1 MNRDIASPAT
11 GPLAGLRVIE
21 MAGIG
26 PGPFACMLL
35 SDLGAEVVRV
45 DRNDAK
51 LGDRFDIVGRGR
63 KTVLLDLKNQADVE
77 KVLELVSEADV
88 LVEGFRPGVMERLG
102 LGPADVE
109 KRNPKLVYGRM
120 TGWGQDGPLAR
131 AAGHDIN
138 YIAIS
143 GALAAI
149 GEAGRAPVPPLN
161 LVGDYGGGSLYLV
174 VGILAAVFEAQRSGK
189 GQVVDA
195 AICDGAVSLTSLFHT
210 LRLRGHYVE
219 KKASN
224 VLDGG
229 APYYKSYETADG
241 EYVSVGPIEP
251 KFFALLCEKL
261 GVPAELQESQNDR
274 ARWSELEAFFAET
287 FRTETRAHWC
297 ELLEGTDACF
307 APVLTLSEAE
317 KHPHLQHRESFVS
330 VDGVQQ
336 PAPAPRFSRT
346 PGSVQGPAPKVPVS
360 PADLLEAWRGSSRA

>member
-1 MNRDIASPAT
+1 MARESDSPT
-11 GPLAGLRVIE
+11 LGPLAGLRVIE
-21 MAGIG
+21 IAGIG

-35 SDLGAEVVRV
+35 SDLGAEVVRI
-45 DRNDAK
+45 DRSDAK

-63 KTVLLDLKNQADVE
+63 KTVLLDLKKQTDVE
-77 KVLELVSEADV
+77 KVLDLVSEADV

-120 TGWGQDGPLAR
+120 TGWGQDGPLAQ

-143 GALAAI
+143 GALAGI

-210 LRLRGHYVE
+210 QLLRGHYVE

-224 VLDGG
+224 TLDGG
-229 APYYKSYETADG
+229 APYYKSYETSDHQ
-241 EYVSVGPIEP
+241 YISVGPIEP

-261 GVPAELQESQNDR
+261 GVPDDLQKSQNNR
-274 ARWSELEAFFAET
+274 ERWSELEKFFG
-287 FRTETRAHWC
+287 RCR
-297 ELLEGTDACF
+297 
-307 APVLTLSEAE
+307 V
-317 KHPHLQHRESFVS
+317 
-330 VDGVQQ
+330 
-336 PAPAPRFSRT
+336 
-346 PGSVQGPAPKVPVS
+346 
-360 PADLLEAWRGSSRA
+360 PADW